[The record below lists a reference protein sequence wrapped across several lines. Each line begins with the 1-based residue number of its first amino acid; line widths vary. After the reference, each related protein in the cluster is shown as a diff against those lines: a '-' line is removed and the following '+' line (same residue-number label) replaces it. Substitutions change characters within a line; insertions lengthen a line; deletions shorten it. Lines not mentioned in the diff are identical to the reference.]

1 MTGHWDSNP
10 DPRADLALKSLIRRL
25 LYQLSYTPLKLVAV
39 EGIEPTS
46 LDYQSSA
53 LAVELHR
60 EVVDPTGLKPA
71 PHGLKGRR
79 SVTRA
84 PGQQDGC
91 GGRIR
96 TFDSRIN
103 NPVPYQLGYA
113 TRELAAAT
121 RVELAHPRL
130 QDECSVIQLSYAAI
144 LVDWEGFKP
153 SQEVCRT
160 SMLSVTSPARTFW
173 WLWVELNHQPR
184 AYETLAL
191 IPLELHSR

>member
-1 MTGHWDSNP
+1 MG
-10 DPRADLALKSLIRRL
+10 DPLRAGCTRVFACQKGQVNLKKINKTKTPAVPRL
-25 LYQLSYTPLKLVAV
+25 PNKQHHHMSYTAK
-39 EGIEPTS
+39 
-46 LDYQSSA
+46 
-53 LAVELHR
+53 
-60 EVVDPTGLKPA
+60 VVDPTGLKPA

-84 PGQQDGC
+84 PGQEIGC

-113 TRELAAAT
+113 TKTKSGCGDETRTRIISFTRRALCYPIEL
-121 RVELAHPRL
+121 RRN
-130 QDECSVIQLSYAAI
+130 

-160 SMLSVTSPARTFW
+160 SMLSVTSPARNIW

-191 IPLELHSR
+191 FRLSYTAVD